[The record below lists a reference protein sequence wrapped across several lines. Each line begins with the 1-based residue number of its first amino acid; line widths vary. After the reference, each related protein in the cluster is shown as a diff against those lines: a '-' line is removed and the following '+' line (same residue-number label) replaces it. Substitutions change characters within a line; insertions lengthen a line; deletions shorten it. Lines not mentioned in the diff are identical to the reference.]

1 MIYSSESN
9 IIVRNMDYSDIPLIV
24 IPEIEQEG
32 KIEMEKYICRLEEQE
47 KCKNISLVAEYNDLI
62 VGYINIYPFSPNGIF
77 KRNGYSEI
85 VDLKVFDKYKNL
97 GFETKLMDVAEKIAS
112 DYSSTAYLNV
122 DVCNWQALDFYIK
135 RGFTPH
141 QSGIWHKKETDYRAT
156 NNVDEFVLWLSKKVD
171 TTPVHKFPMLN
182 TPEFPF
188 LKWWRER
195 KKTIYTC
202 VNIGKWKR
210 IEVHDEMILE
220 DLYNNDFVRG
230 KVIFKHKYDTYEDLL
245 RAEGVQKI
253 LPFLNNDDIL
263 TAIQFFQIFRSFKFI
278 EQFGCIALGIKILD
292 EKN

>member
-62 VGYINIYPFSPNGIF
+62 VGYINIYP
-77 KRNGYSEI
+77 Y
-85 VDLKVFDKYKNL
+85 
-97 GFETKLMDVAEKIAS
+97 
-112 DYSSTAYLNV
+112 
-122 DVCNWQALDFYIK
+122 
-135 RGFTPH
+135 
-141 QSGIWHKKETDYRAT
+141 
-156 NNVDEFVLWLSKKVD
+156 
-171 TTPVHKFPMLN
+171 
-182 TPEFPF
+182 
-188 LKWWRER
+188 
-195 KKTIYTC
+195 
-202 VNIGKWKR
+202 
-210 IEVHDEMILE
+210 EMIFRRPV
-220 DLYNNDFVRG
+220 NNDFVRG